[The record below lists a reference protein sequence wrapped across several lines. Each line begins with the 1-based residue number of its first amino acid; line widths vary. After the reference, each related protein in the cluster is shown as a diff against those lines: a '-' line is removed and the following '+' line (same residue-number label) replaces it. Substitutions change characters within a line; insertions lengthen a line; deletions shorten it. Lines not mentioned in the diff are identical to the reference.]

1 MKKSLFMMGV
11 AVAALSSC
19 TQSEVLNVADNN
31 VIKFENAYVGKATRA
46 ATVLDNSNFGSFY
59 VYGYNSTSPAA
70 DVFTG
75 ENVFKGDGTAWG
87 YDNLKAYDEAAV
99 YTFAAYSDGGTTKGT
114 GQLATGVNF
123 DASTTPATLKIDNYT
138 TTDNKDLI
146 VSFSHTNI
154 DDANA
159 PVAFTFKH
167 ALAQVKFTI
176 QSALGDENQIVI
188 SNFSVTGFADKANL
202 TYTMRAQHEVD
213 AISWSNLG
221 VDDSNPET
229 PEIKTINALDNNVAT
244 TSNSAYGTY
253 VVIPQTV
260 TTLKMTFDA
269 TLYKAD
275 GTILKTNT
283 GMTATV
289 SGQEFT
295 EGFRYNFIATI
306 DGPDMGQISFDK
318 IVVDEWKEYGSDGTG
333 NGEGIE
339 IDPNGTIVP

>member
-1 MKKSLFMMGV
+1 MGV

-59 VYGYNSTSPAA
+59 VYGYDGSDNIFEN
-70 DVFTG
+70 V
-75 ENVFKGDGTAWG
+75 NVFKGDGSAWG
-87 YDNLKAYDEAAV
+87 YDNLVEYAGSKT

-114 GQLATGVNF
+114 GQLATGVTF
-123 DASTTPATLKIDNYT
+123 STSPATTLVIAGYT

-176 QSALGDENQIVI
+176 QSALGDENQIAI
-188 SNFSVTGFADKANL
+188 SNFSVTGFKDNANL
-202 TYTMRAQHEVD
+202 TYTMGAQHEVD
-213 AISWSNLG
+213 AISWANLG
-221 VDDSNPET
+221 GGTSAT
-229 PEIKTINALDNNVAT
+229 KTINALDNNVAT

-260 TTLKMTFDA
+260 QTLTMKFDA

-275 GTILKTNT
+275 GTKVEKKN
-283 GMTATV
+283 MTATV
-289 SGQEFT
+289 SGQVFN
-295 EGFRYNFIATI
+295 EGYRYNFIATI
-306 DGPDMGQISFDK
+306 DGPDMGQISFAEPIVEEWTDYDANNDGTPDD
-318 IVVDEWKEYGSDGTG
+318 IVVD
-333 NGEGIE
+333 
-339 IDPNGTIVP
+339 PNVPQP

>member
-59 VYGYNSTSPAA
+59 VYGYNSSA
-70 DVFTG
+70 TG
-75 ENVFKGDGTAWG
+75 EPDDSKDILTNVNVFKGSGTAWG
-87 YDNLKAYDEAAV
+87 YDNLVEYKAGT

-114 GQLATGVNF
+114 GQLASVTFNKT
-123 DASTTPATLKIDNYT
+123 ATPVTLKIDGYT

-146 VSFSHTNI
+146 VSFSHDNI
-154 DDANA
+154 NSANA
-159 PVAFTFKH
+159 PVTFTFKH

-176 QSALGDENQIVI
+176 QSALGDENKIAI
-188 SNFSVTGFADKANL
+188 SNFSVTGFADNADL
-202 TYTMRAQHEVD
+202 TYTMRENHGVD
-213 AISWSNLG
+213 AISWGST
-221 VDDSNPET
+221 SAT
-229 PEIKTINALDNNVAT
+229 KTIDALDNNVAT

-260 TTLKMTFDA
+260 ATLTMTFDA

-275 GTILKTNT
+275 GTTVTNQ

-289 SGQEFT
+289 SGQKFT

-306 DGPDMGQISFDK
+306 DGPDMGQISFAEPIVEEWLDYDANNDGTPDD
-318 IVVDEWKEYGSDGTG
+318 IVVD
-333 NGEGIE
+333 
-339 IDPNGTIVP
+339 PNVP

>member
-59 VYGYNSTSPAA
+59 VYGYDSNASGS

-87 YDNLKAYDEAAV
+87 YDNLKPYDENAV

-114 GQLATGVNF
+114 GQLATVDFNKT
-123 DASTTPATLKIDNYT
+123 DDPVTLEISGYT

-176 QSALGDENQIVI
+176 QSALGDENKIAI
-188 SNFSVTGFADKANL
+188 SNFSVTGFADNANL
-202 TYTMRAQHEVD
+202 TYTMGENHEVD
-213 AISWSNLG
+213 DISWGSTSATKII
-221 VDDSNPET
+221 D
-229 PEIKTINALDNNVAT
+229 ALDNNVAT

-260 TTLKMTFDA
+260 TTLTMTFDA

-275 GTILKTNT
+275 GSKVEKN

-289 SGQEFT
+289 SGQKFT
-295 EGFRYNFIATI
+295 EGYRYNFIATI
-306 DGPDMGQISFDK
+306 DGPDMGQISFAEPIVEEWLDYDANNDGTPDD
-318 IVVDEWKEYGSDGTG
+318 IVVD
-333 NGEGIE
+333 
-339 IDPNGTIVP
+339 PNA

>member
-46 ATVLDNSNFGSFY
+46 ATVLDNDNFGSFY
-59 VYGYNSTSPAA
+59 VYGYDGA
-70 DVFTG
+70 DYIFENV
-75 ENVFKGDGTAWG
+75 NVFKGDGTAWG
-87 YDNLKAYDEAAV
+87 YDNLVEYADSKT

-114 GQLATGVNF
+114 GQLATGVTF
-123 DASTTPATLKIDNYT
+123 STTPATTLGIAGYT

-146 VSFSHTNI
+146 VSFSHNNI

-176 QSALGDENQIVI
+176 QSALGDENKIAI
-188 SNFSVTGFADKANL
+188 SNFSVTGFADNANL
-202 TYTMRAQHEVD
+202 TYTMGENHGVD
-213 AISWSNLG
+213 AISWGST
-221 VDDSNPET
+221 SAT
-229 PEIKTINALDNNVAT
+229 KTIDALDNNVAT

-253 VVIPQTV
+253 VVIPQKV
-260 TTLKMTFDA
+260 TTLTMTFDA

-275 GTILKTNT
+275 GSKVEKK

-289 SGQEFT
+289 SGQVFT

-306 DGPDMGQISFDK
+306 DGPDMGQISFDD
-318 IVVDEWKEYGSDGTG
+318 ILVEDWNEYG

-339 IDPNGTIVP
+339 IDPNVPQP

>member
-1 MKKSLFMMGV
+1 MGV

-46 ATVLDNSNFGSFY
+46 ATVLDNDNFGSFY
-59 VYGYNSTSPAA
+59 VYGYDGA
-70 DVFTG
+70 DDIFENV
-75 ENVFKGDGTAWG
+75 NVFKGDGTAWG
-87 YDNLKAYDEAAV
+87 YDDLVEYKNDKT

-114 GQLATGVNF
+114 GQLATGVTF
-123 DASTTPATLKIDNYT
+123 TPATTLGITGYT

-146 VSFSHTNI
+146 VSFSHNNI
-154 DDANA
+154 DDANT

-176 QSALGDENQIVI
+176 QSALGDENKIAI
-188 SNFSVTGFADKANL
+188 SNFSVTGFADNANL
-202 TYTMRAQHEVD
+202 TYTMGENHEVD
-213 AISWSNLG
+213 AISWS
-221 VDDSNPET
+221 ST
-229 PEIKTINALDNNVAT
+229 SATKTIDALDNNVAT

-260 TTLKMTFDA
+260 ATLKMTFDA

-275 GTILKTNT
+275 GTKVEKK

-289 SGQEFT
+289 SSQEFI
-295 EGFRYNFIATI
+295 EGYRYNFIATI
-306 DGPDMGQISFDK
+306 DGPDMGQISFAKPIVEEWTDYDANNDGTPDD
-318 IVVDEWKEYGSDGTG
+318 IVVD
-333 NGEGIE
+333 
-339 IDPNGTIVP
+339 PNVPQP

>member
-59 VYGYNSTSPAA
+59 VYGYDGA
-70 DVFTG
+70 DEIFENV
-75 ENVFKGDGTAWG
+75 NVFKGDGTAWG
-87 YDNLKAYDEAAV
+87 YDDLVEYKNDKT

-114 GQLATGVNF
+114 GQLVTGPAFTVGQ
-123 DASTTPATLKIDNYT
+123 STTLVFDNYT

-154 DDANA
+154 NGGGTADNNA

-176 QSALGDENQIVI
+176 QSALGDENKIAI
-188 SNFSVTGFADKANL
+188 SNFSVTGFADNANL
-202 TYTMRAQHEVD
+202 TYIMGENHEVD
-213 AISWSNLG
+213 VISWGST
-221 VDDSNPET
+221 SET
-229 PEIKTINALDNNVAT
+229 KTINALDNDVAT

-275 GTILKTNT
+275 GSKVEKKD
-283 GMTATV
+283 MTATV
-289 SGQEFT
+289 SGQKFT

-306 DGPDMGQISFDK
+306 DGPDMGQISFAEPIVEEWLDYDANNDGTPDD
-318 IVVDEWKEYGSDGTG
+318 IVVD
-333 NGEGIE
+333 
-339 IDPNGTIVP
+339 PNVP

>member
-59 VYGYNSTSPAA
+59 VYGYDGSQNIFEN
-70 DVFTG
+70 V
-75 ENVFKGDGTAWG
+75 NVFKGDGSAWG
-87 YDNLKAYDEAAV
+87 YDNLVEYADSKT

-114 GQLATGVNF
+114 GQLALGATF
-123 DASTTPATLKIDNYT
+123 STTPATTLGITGYT

-146 VSFSHTNI
+146 VSFSHDNI
-154 DDANA
+154 NSANA

-176 QSALGDENQIVI
+176 QSALGDENKIAI
-188 SNFSVTGFADKANL
+188 SNFSVTGFADNANL
-202 TYTMRAQHEVD
+202 TYTMGENHEVD
-213 AISWSNLG
+213 DISWGST
-221 VDDSNPET
+221 SAT
-229 PEIKTINALDNNVAT
+229 KTIDALDNNVAT

-260 TTLKMTFDA
+260 TTLTMTFDA

-275 GTILKTNT
+275 GSKVEKN
-283 GMTATV
+283 GMTAKV
-289 SGQEFT
+289 SGQKFT
-295 EGFRYNFIATI
+295 EGYRYNFIATI
-306 DGPDMGQISFDK
+306 DGPDMGQISFAEPIVEEWLDYDANNDGTPDD
-318 IVVDEWKEYGSDGTG
+318 IVVD
-333 NGEGIE
+333 
-339 IDPNGTIVP
+339 PNA

>member
-59 VYGYNSTSPAA
+59 VYGYDSNASGS

-87 YDNLKAYDEAAV
+87 YDNLKPYDENAV

-114 GQLATGVNF
+114 GQLATGSVTFNKT
-123 DASTTPATLKIDNYT
+123 DDPVTLKITGYT

-176 QSALGDENQIVI
+176 QSALGDENKIAI
-188 SNFSVTGFADKANL
+188 SNFSVTGFADNANL
-202 TYTMRAQHEVD
+202 TYTMGVNHEVD
-213 AISWSNLG
+213 AILWANLG
-221 VDDSNPET
+221 GGTSVT
-229 PEIKTINALDNNVAT
+229 KTIDALDNNVAT

-260 TTLKMTFDA
+260 PTLTMKFDA
-269 TLYKAD
+269 TLYNAD

-318 IVVDEWKEYGSDGTG
+318 IEVEEWEEYGSDGTG

>member
-46 ATVLDNSNFGSFY
+46 ATVLDNDNFGSFY
-59 VYGYNSTSPAA
+59 VYGYDGSQNIFEN
-70 DVFTG
+70 V
-75 ENVFKGDGTAWG
+75 NVFKGDGSAWG
-87 YDNLKAYDEAAV
+87 YDNLVEYADSKT

-114 GQLATGVNF
+114 GQLATVAFNKT
-123 DASTTPATLKIDNYT
+123 DDPVTLEISGYT

-146 VSFSHTNI
+146 VSFSHDNI
-154 DDANA
+154 NSANA
-159 PVAFTFKH
+159 PVTFTFKH

-176 QSALGDENQIVI
+176 QSALGDENKIAI
-188 SNFSVTGFADKANL
+188 INFSVTGFADNANL
-202 TYTMRAQHEVD
+202 TYTMRENHRVD
-213 AISWSNLG
+213 AISWGST
-221 VDDSNPET
+221 SAT
-229 PEIKTINALDNNVAT
+229 KTIDALDNNVAT

-260 TTLKMTFDA
+260 ATLTMTFDA

-275 GTILKTNT
+275 GTTVTNQR
-283 GMTATV
+283 MTATV

-306 DGPDMGQISFDK
+306 DGPDMGQISFDD
-318 IVVDEWKEYGSDGTG
+318 ILVEEWEEYG

>member
-46 ATVLDNSNFGSFY
+46 ATVLDNDNFGSFY
-59 VYGYNSTSPAA
+59 VYGYDSNASGS

-87 YDNLKAYDEAAV
+87 YDNLMPYDENAV

-114 GQLATGVNF
+114 GQLASVTFNKTDDPV
-123 DASTTPATLKIDNYT
+123 TLKITGYT

-146 VSFSHTNI
+146 VSFSHDNI
-154 DDANA
+154 NSANA
-159 PVAFTFKH
+159 PVTFTFKH

-176 QSALGDENQIVI
+176 QSALGDENKIAI
-188 SNFSVTGFADKANL
+188 SNFSVTGFADNANL
-202 TYTMRAQHEVD
+202 TYTMGQNHEVD
-213 AISWSNLG
+213 AISWGGTSAAKAI
-221 VDDSNPET
+221 D
-229 PEIKTINALDNNVAT
+229 ALDNNVAT

-253 VVIPQTV
+253 VVIPQKV
-260 TTLKMTFDA
+260 TTLTMTFDA
-269 TLYKAD
+269 TLYNAD

-283 GMTATV
+283 GMTAKV
-289 SGQEFT
+289 SGQDFLA
-295 EGFRYNFIATI
+295 GYRYNFIATI
-306 DGPDMGQISFDK
+306 DGPDMGQISFDD
-318 IVVDEWKEYGSDGTG
+318 ILVEEWKEYG

>member
-59 VYGYNSTSPAA
+59 VYGYDGA
-70 DVFTG
+70 DEIFTNI
-75 ENVFKGDGTAWG
+75 NVFKGDGTAWG
-87 YDNLKAYDEAAV
+87 YDNLVEYEDSKT

-114 GQLATGVNF
+114 GQLASVTFNKT
-123 DASTTPATLKIDNYT
+123 ATPVTLKIDGYT

-146 VSFSHTNI
+146 VSFSHDNI
-154 DDANA
+154 NSANA
-159 PVAFTFKH
+159 PVTFTFKH

-176 QSALGDENQIVI
+176 QSALGDENKIAI
-188 SNFSVTGFADKANL
+188 SNFSVTGFADNADL
-202 TYTMRAQHEVD
+202 TYTMGANHEVD
-213 AISWSNLG
+213 AISWANLG
-221 VDDSNPET
+221 GGTSVT
-229 PEIKTINALDNNVAT
+229 KTINALDNNVAT

-253 VVIPQTV
+253 VVIPQT
-260 TTLKMTFDA
+260 TDLTMTFDA
-269 TLYKAD
+269 TLYNAD

-295 EGFRYNFIATI
+295 KGFRYNFIATI

-318 IVVDEWKEYGSDGTG
+318 IEVEEWKEYGSDGTG

-339 IDPNGTIVP
+339 IDPNVP

>member
-59 VYGYNSTSPAA
+59 VYGYNSSA
-70 DVFTG
+70 TG
-75 ENVFKGDGTAWG
+75 GLGDSKEILTNVNVFKGSGTAWG
-87 YDNLKAYDEAAV
+87 YDNLVEYKAGT

-114 GQLATGVNF
+114 GQLATVTFNKT
-123 DASTTPATLKIDNYT
+123 TTPVTLKIDGYT

-146 VSFSHTNI
+146 VSFSHDNI
-154 DDANA
+154 NSANA
-159 PVAFTFKH
+159 PVTFTFKH

-176 QSALGDENQIVI
+176 QSALGDENKIAI
-188 SNFSVTGFADKANL
+188 SNFFVTGFDDNANL
-202 TYTMRAQHEVD
+202 TYTMGETHGVD
-213 AISWSNLG
+213 NISWANLG
-221 VDDSNPET
+221 GGSSVT
-229 PEIKTINALDNNVAT
+229 KTINALDNNVAT

-253 VVIPQTV
+253 VVIPQT
-260 TTLKMTFDA
+260 TNLTMTFDA
-269 TLYKAD
+269 TLYNAD

-289 SGQEFT
+289 YDQEFT
-295 EGFRYNFIATI
+295 EGYRYNFIATI

-318 IVVDEWKEYGSDGTG
+318 IVVEEWKEYGSDGTG

-339 IDPNGTIVP
+339 INPNVQP

>member
-59 VYGYNSTSPAA
+59 VYGYDSNASGS

-87 YDNLKAYDEAAV
+87 YDDLKPYDENAV

-114 GQLATGVNF
+114 GQLATVDFNKT
-123 DASTTPATLKIDNYT
+123 DDPVTLEISGYT

-146 VSFSHTNI
+146 VSFSHDNI
-154 DDANA
+154 NSANA
-159 PVAFTFKH
+159 PVTFTFKH

-176 QSALGDENQIVI
+176 QSALGDENKIAI
-188 SNFSVTGFADKANL
+188 SNFSVTGFADNADL
-202 TYTMRAQHEVD
+202 TYTMGVNHGVD
-213 AISWSNLG
+213 VISWGST
-221 VDDSNPET
+221 SAT
-229 PEIKTINALDNNVAT
+229 KTIDALDNNVAT

-260 TTLKMTFDA
+260 TTLTMTFDA

-275 GTILKTNT
+275 GSKVEKN
-283 GMTATV
+283 GMTAIV
-289 SGQEFT
+289 SGQKFT
-295 EGFRYNFIATI
+295 EGYRYNFIATI
-306 DGPDMGQISFDK
+306 DGPDMGQISFAEPIVEEWLDYDANNDGTPDD
-318 IVVDEWKEYGSDGTG
+318 IVVD
-333 NGEGIE
+333 
-339 IDPNGTIVP
+339 PNA

>member
-1 MKKSLFMMGV
+1 MKKSLFMMSV

-59 VYGYNSTSPAA
+59 VYGYDGTQNIFEN
-70 DVFTG
+70 V
-75 ENVFKGDGTAWG
+75 NVFKGDGSAWG
-87 YDNLKAYDEAAV
+87 YDNLVEYADSKT

-114 GQLATGVNF
+114 GQLATGVTF
-123 DASTTPATLKIDNYT
+123 STTPATTLGITGYT

-154 DDANA
+154 NDANA

-176 QSALGDENQIVI
+176 QSALGDENKIAI
-188 SNFSVTGFADKANL
+188 SNFSVIGFADNADL
-202 TYTMRAQHEVD
+202 TYTMGEDHEVD
-213 AISWSNLG
+213 AISWNNLG
-221 VDDSNPET
+221 GGTSAT
-229 PEIKTINALDNNVAT
+229 KTIDALDNNVAT

-253 VVIPQTV
+253 VVIPQKV
-260 TTLKMTFDA
+260 TTLTMTFDA

-275 GTILKTNT
+275 GSKVEKK

-306 DGPDMGQISFDK
+306 DGPDMGQISFAKPIVEEWTDYDANNDGTPDD
-318 IVVDEWKEYGSDGTG
+318 IVVD
-333 NGEGIE
+333 
-339 IDPNGTIVP
+339 PNVQ